1 MADIPTAEK
10 TVLHLISSIG
20 FFGAENVMV
29 QLSKELRSL
38 KYRVYVGMLGNSR
51 NSYIEAVKEA
61 EKLGLNIQVFPCNGK
76 FDIKTI
82 IKIRQYIKRNRIGV
96 IHSHGYKSN
105 FYSILASFNMNVLKI
120 TTCHNWLGNNLK
132 MKLYARLDKFLLN
145 KFDRIIAVSD
155 NLMEEILRNVSSRDK
170 VMVINNG
177 VDLSKFQPSSSDARL
192 KKTFGMKE
200 GETVVS
206 AIGRLT
212 EEKGQIYLIRAFAE
226 IVPEFPKAKLLIV
239 GDGPLRNFLESEA
252 GNLGIKDKVIFAGI
266 RNDIPEILNIT
277 DVFVLP
283 SLEEAMP
290 MALLEAMAA
299 KKPITATRVG
309 AVSNIIEDKVSG
321 LLIGPKDP
329 IALSRSIAY
338 LLKNKAMASFF
349 GENSYDNVRNNFS
362 AGRMAQEYIKAYK
375 SLTYN
380 MDTYSL

>member
-1 MADIPTAEK
+1 M
-10 TVLHLISSIG
+10 LHLISPIG

-38 KYRVYVGMLGNSR
+38 KYGVYVGILGNSR
-51 NSYIEAVKEA
+51 NSYLEAVKEA

-76 FDIKTI
+76 FDIKAI

-105 FYSILASFNMNVLKI
+105 FYGILASFNLNVLRV
-120 TTCHNWLGNNLK
+120 TTCHNWLGNKLK

-155 NLMEEILRNVSSRDK
+155 DLLEEILPNVSSRDK
-170 VMVINNG
+170 VTVINNG
-177 VDLSKFQPSSSDARL
+177 VDLNKFQPSGGDARL
-192 KKTFGMKE
+192 KKTMGMKE
-200 GETVVS
+200 GETVVG

-212 EEKGQIYLIRAFAE
+212 EEKGQVYLIRAFAE

-239 GDGPLRNFLESEA
+239 GDGPLRNSLESEA
-252 GNLGIKDKVIFAGI
+252 RNLGLEDKVVFAGI

-299 KKPITATRVG
+299 RRPIVATRVG

-321 LLIGPKDP
+321 LLVGPKDP

-338 LLKNKAMASFF
+338 LLKNKTIASSL
-349 GENSYDNVRNNFS
+349 GENSYDIVRNNFS
-362 AGRMAQEYIKAYK
+362 AGRMAREYIKAYN
-375 SLTYN
+375 SLN
-380 MDTYSL
+380 